1 MKQYSKIMLLITMSF
16 LWAKELELGSTLPLS
31 EIKMADISGK
41 DVSLKDAKGENGL
54 LVIFSCNMCPWVIA
68 WEDRYVSLTN
78 EFKPQGVGIIAINSN
93 EKQFDSVDSMEEM
106 QKHAKELGY
115 NFYYTMD
122 QGSKLAREFGATRTP
137 HIYLFDQNDKL
148 VYRGAID
155 DNARK
160 PDKVEQTYLAD
171 AIDNMLGGAPNR
183 SCQLPKRWAAVSNS
197 PNSPYMKF
205 ETFVL
210 EREQSLWENEVQYNL
225 SESGVHPGTINDL
238 FDQDEINEILNTEL
252 TYSPTQG
259 SPALR
264 DAISSIYDNVAAA
277 DVLVTNGSAE
287 ANLVAILTLLSAGD
301 ELIYMVPNYLQ
312 IRGIARAIGVEV
324 KEIALQEELNW
335 KLDLDELAS
344 MVTEKTKMIA
354 VCHPNNPTGSVLP
367 KEQIDAIINI
377 AEKVGAYVLA
387 DEVYRG
393 AELND
398 EECASFINTGYEK
411 AIVNCGL
418 SKAYG
423 FPGLRVG
430 WTIGSNDYMHSAWA
444 VKDHTSICLG
454 RLSDLMA
461 TKILQPADASA
472 NSGQNP
478 ISAPRQS
485 GYYTGLGEFI

>member
-171 AIDNMLGGAPNR
+171 AIDNML
-183 SCQLPKRWAAVSNS
+183 
-197 PNSPYMKF
+197 
-205 ETFVL
+205 
-210 EREQSLWENEVQYNL
+210 
-225 SESGVHPGTINDL
+225 
-238 FDQDEINEILNTEL
+238 
-252 TYSPTQG
+252 
-259 SPALR
+259 
-264 DAISSIYDNVAAA
+264 
-277 DVLVTNGSAE
+277 
-287 ANLVAILTLLSAGD
+287 AG
-301 ELIYMVPNYLQ
+301 
-312 IRGIARAIGVEV
+312 
-324 KEIALQEELNW
+324 
-335 KLDLDELAS
+335 
-344 MVTEKTKMIA
+344 
-354 VCHPNNPTGSVLP
+354 
-367 KEQIDAIINI
+367 
-377 AEKVGAYVLA
+377 
-387 DEVYRG
+387 
-393 AELND
+393 
-398 EECASFINTGYEK
+398 
-411 AIVNCGL
+411 
-418 SKAYG
+418 
-423 FPGLRVG
+423 
-430 WTIGSNDYMHSAWA
+430 
-444 VKDHTSICLG
+444 
-454 RLSDLMA
+454 
-461 TKILQPADASA
+461 TKIDPTVTKA
-472 NSGQNP
+472 
-478 ISAPRQS
+478 
-485 GYYTGLGEFI
+485 LGCGIKFAK